1 MMPPEA
7 FDAAAVLAS
16 LRSAGAQH
24 WDPVR
29 FRYLEA
35 LQQRLQAAPEPV
47 RRIVDGKLQTA
58 LAAYAERGGRRP
70 RTSQSESIPPPTSP
84 LAALNAYIRTATQPD
99 AAANGPP
106 VGWGG
111 RPELKSVQGFREV
124 WSKFAV
130 VDQVEQSLKRGPENA
145 GPLNSHMLVLR
156 SLATMRELSPEYL
169 RRFLS
174 HAETL
179 LWLDQESQ
187 RLRAPQARSARPN
200 RRKKKGDAE

>member
-1 MMPPEA
+1 MMPTEA
-7 FDAAAVLAS
+7 FDAAAALAS

-24 WDPVR
+24 WDPLR

-35 LQQRLQAAPEPV
+35 LQQRSEAAPEPV
-47 RRIVDGKLQTA
+47 RRIVESKLQTA
-58 LAAYAERGGRRP
+58 LAAYAERGERRP
-70 RTSQSESIPPPTSP
+70 RASHSESPPPSTSA
-84 LAALNAYIRTATQPD
+84 LAALNAYIRTATQTH
-99 AAANGPP
+99 AEVSGPP
-106 VGWGG
+106 TGWGG

-187 RLRAPQARSARPN
+187 RLSAPQARPARTSK
-200 RRKKKGDAE
+200 RKK

>member
-7 FDAAAVLAS
+7 FDAAAALAS

-35 LQQRLQAAPEPV
+35 LQNRVESAPEPV
-47 RRIVDGKLQTA
+47 RRIVESKLQAA
-58 LAAYAERGGRRP
+58 LATYAGRKP
-70 RTSQSESIPPPTSP
+70 RANGSEPSPSSTSP
-84 LAALNAYIRTATQPD
+84 LAALNAYIRTATQPT
-99 AAANGPP
+99 AEENAPTM
-106 VGWGG
+106 GWGG

-187 RLRAPQARSARPN
+187 RLSAPQARSARTSK
-200 RRKKKGDAE
+200 RKK

>member
-1 MMPPEA
+1 MTPPEA
-7 FDAAAVLAS
+7 FDAAAALAS

-24 WDPVR
+24 GDPVR

-47 RRIVDGKLQTA
+47 RRILEDKLQAA
-58 LAAYAERGGRRP
+58 LAAYVGCEPRVAAAE
-70 RTSQSESIPPPTSP
+70 SSPPPSSP
-84 LAALNAYIRTATQPD
+84 LAALNAYIRTATQVH
-99 AAANGPP
+99 AEVGVPP
-106 VGWGG
+106 TGWGG

-179 LWLDQESQ
+179 LWLDQEGQ
-187 RLRAPQARSARPN
+187 RLSAPQARPARPST
-200 RRKKKGDAE
+200 RKK

>member
-1 MMPPEA
+1 MMQTAA
-7 FDAAAVLAS
+7 FDAAAALAS

-29 FRYLEA
+29 FCYMEA
-35 LQQRLQAAPEPV
+35 LQHRVESAPEPV
-47 RRIVDGKLQTA
+47 RRIVESKLQAA
-58 LAAYAERGGRRP
+58 LTAYAERGRRKP
-70 RTSQSESIPPPTSP
+70 QANDSAPLPPPTSP
-84 LAALNAYIRTATQPD
+84 LAALNAYIRTATQP
-99 AAANGPP
+99 AAEDNAAPA
-106 VGWGG
+106 GWGG

-124 WSKFAV
+124 WAKFAV

-187 RLRAPQARSARPN
+187 RLSAPQARPARASK
-200 RRKKKGDAE
+200 RKK

>member
-7 FDAAAVLAS
+7 FDAAAALAS

-24 WDPVR
+24 GDPVR

-35 LQQRLQAAPEPV
+35 LQQRAQLAPDPV
-47 RRIVDGKLQTA
+47 RRILEDKLQTA
-58 LAAYAERGGRRP
+58 LAAYAGRKP
-70 RTSQSESIPPPTSP
+70 RAHAAESSSPPSSP
-84 LAALNAYIRTATQPD
+84 LAALNAYIRAATQPD
-99 AAANGPP
+99 AAGNGPP

-111 RPELKSVQGFREV
+111 QPELKSVQGFREV

-187 RLRAPQARSARPN
+187 RLRAPQTRSARPS

>member
-1 MMPPEA
+1 MTQPEA
-7 FDAAAVLAS
+7 FDAAAKLAS

-35 LQQRLQAAPEPV
+35 MHQRVQAASEPV
-47 RRIVDGKLQTA
+47 RRIVDGKLQ
-58 LAAYAERGGRRP
+58 AAFADYAARRP
-70 RTSQSESIPPPTSP
+70 LASGSESIAPAVSP
-84 LAALNAYIRTATQPD
+84 LAALNAYIRTATQSD
-99 AAANGPP
+99 AEGSAAPS
-106 VGWGG
+106 GWGG

-124 WSKFAV
+124 WSQFAV

-156 SLATMRELSPEYL
+156 SLATMRVLSPEYL
-169 RRFLS
+169 RRFLL

-179 LWLDQESQ
+179 LWLDQEGQ
-187 RLRAPQARSARPN
+187 RLSAPQARGS
-200 RRKKKGDAE
+200 RRKK

>member
-1 MMPPEA
+1 
-7 FDAAAVLAS
+7 L
-16 LRSAGAQH
+16 
-24 WDPVR
+24 DPVR

-35 LQQRLQAAPEPV
+35 LQQRSEAAPEPV
-47 RRIVDGKLQTA
+47 RRIVESKLQTA
-58 LAAYAERGGRRP
+58 LAAYAERGELRP
-70 RTSQSESIPPPTSP
+70 RASNSESTPPTSP
-84 LAALNAYIRTATQPD
+84 LAALNAYIRTATQPATED
-99 AAANGPP
+99 NASP

-187 RLRAPQARSARPN
+187 RLSAPQARPARSSK
-200 RRKKKGDAE
+200 RKK

>member
-1 MMPPEA
+1 MTQPEA
-7 FDAAAVLAS
+7 FDAAATLAS
-16 LRSAGAQH
+16 LHSAGAQH

-35 LQQRLQAAPEPV
+35 MHQRMQAAPEPV
-47 RRIVDGKLQTA
+47 RHIVDGKLQTA
-58 LAAYAERGGRRP
+58 LAEYAERRP
-70 RTSQSESIPPPTSP
+70 QVHTAEPIAPATSP

-99 AAANGPP
+99 AEGNAAPS
-106 VGWGG
+106 GWGG

-124 WSKFAV
+124 WSQFAV
-130 VDQVEQSLKRGPENA
+130 VDQVEQSLQRGPENA

-179 LWLDQESQ
+179 LWLDQEGQ
-187 RLRAPQARSARPN
+187 RLSAPQARAVRTV
-200 RRKKKGDAE
+200 RRKK

>member
-1 MMPPEA
+1 MTLPQA
-7 FDAAAVLAS
+7 FDAVAALAS

-24 WDPVR
+24 GDPVR

-35 LQQRLQAAPEPV
+35 MQQRLQAAPEPV
-47 RRIVDGKLQTA
+47 RSIVDGKLQTA
-58 LAAYAERGGRRP
+58 LAAYAERGGRKP
-70 RTSQSESIPPPTSP
+70 QANCSEPSPPPTSP
-84 LAALNAYIRTATQPD
+84 LAALNAYIRTATQSD
-99 AAANGPP
+99 AEENTSP

-187 RLRAPQARSARPN
+187 RLSAPQTRSARATN
-200 RRKKKGDAE
+200 RRKK

>member
-1 MMPPEA
+1 MTQAEA
-7 FDAAAVLAS
+7 FDAVASLAS

-35 LQQRLQAAPEPV
+35 LQQRAQAAPEPV
-47 RRIVDGKLQTA
+47 RRIVDGKLQAA
-58 LAAYAERGGRRP
+58 LAEYAGRRP
-70 RTSQSESIPPPTSP
+70 QESRSESKPLPISP
-84 LAALNAYIRTATQPD
+84 LVALNAYIRSATQQD
-99 AAANGPP
+99 TEASAAPS
-106 VGWGG
+106 GWGG
-111 RPELKSVQGFREV
+111 QPELKSVQAFREV
-124 WSKFAV
+124 WSQFAV
-130 VDQVEQSLKRGPENA
+130 ADQVEQSLQRGPENA

-179 LWLDQESQ
+179 LWLDQEGQ
-187 RLRAPQARSARPN
+187 RLSAPQVRAARTG
-200 RRKKKGDAE
+200 RRKK

>member
-1 MMPPEA
+1 MTPPEA

-24 WDPVR
+24 WDPVH
-29 FRYLEA
+29 FCYLEA

-47 RRIVDGKLQTA
+47 RRILEGKLQTA
-58 LAAYAERGGRRP
+58 LAAHAERGERRS
-70 RTSQSESIPPPTSP
+70 RVSHSESIPPPTSP
-84 LAALNAYIRTATQPD
+84 LAALNDYIRTATQPD
-99 AAANGPP
+99 TLANGPS

-111 RPELKSVQGFREV
+111 QSELKSVQGFREV

-130 VDQVEQSLKRGPENA
+130 VDQVAQSLKRGPENA

-187 RLRAPQARSARPN
+187 RLRAPQARSVRPS

>member
-7 FDAAAVLAS
+7 FDAAAALAS

-35 LQQRLQAAPEPV
+35 LQNRVESAPEPV
-47 RRIVDGKLQTA
+47 RRIVEGKLQAA
-58 LAAYAERGGRRP
+58 LATYTERGGRRP
-70 RTSQSESIPPPTSP
+70 LASGSESSPPPTSP
-84 LAALNAYIRTATQPD
+84 LAALNAYIRTATQPHTEVS
-99 AAANGPP
+99 GPP
-106 VGWGG
+106 TGWGG

-187 RLRAPQARSARPN
+187 RLSAPQARSARTSK
-200 RRKKKGDAE
+200 RKK